1 MSPTDLRAREGA
13 PYDQHTAETVA
24 DWLANCPT
32 AFLLCRR
39 NHRWPKLVAKNGK
52 LPRGITA
59 EPTTRAGSFQMR
71 QKCSDCGTFRVFTYS
86 AGTDLFTASRAYH
99 YEWPDGY
106 RMPKGAYD
114 YLTDAECQQE
124 AMNRLDDDDSLAA
137 LIQRWADEAAAA

>member
-1 MSPTDLRAREGA
+1 
-13 PYDQHTAETVA
+13 
-24 DWLANCPT
+24 
-32 AFLLCRR
+32 
-39 NHRWPKLVAKNGK
+39 
-52 LPRGITA
+52 
-59 EPTTRAGSFQMR
+59 MR

-137 LIQRWADEAAAA
+137 LIQRWADEATAA